1 MGGLCLPEEVD
12 MPEGGAE
19 LVGVL
24 RVWGLV
30 VADVVT
36 GVVESLIPAPHLHR
50 LGVKIRGLE
59 GGQAEVNIAI
69 QRPIWAVAMHIHLIK
84 TFSILMILR
93 DF

>member
-1 MGGLCLPEEVD
+1 

-24 RVWGLV
+24 RVRRVV

-50 LGVKIRGLE
+50 LGVKVRGFE

-69 QRPIWAVAMHIHLIK
+69 QRPIGAVAVHIHL
-84 TFSILMILR
+84 LR
-93 DF
+93 KINFNFNFAFLESMYIS